1 MYFVY
6 GPEYRASVGYLGT
19 IEMPKQISLSIKLQI
34 VPSCIRKLR
43 REKRQPLTVLMI
55 ILPDSLHLQA
65 INGTVLATYA
75 SSRPS
80 YVSSSSENNDEQD
93 NEAPTLSSS
102 ITSHITI
109 SNSCHVFVVVDTRL
123 CEHQLHLERAQDFH
137 IECTK
142 DLISGLCLEFPSNS
156 EYVVNL
162 IRGMYTPA
170 TQRCNHSK
178 MSSTTSNSDSGI
190 GFYNDY
196 RNISDRIVIVDFPQ
210 VDYLPIRSMAMQ
222 SSRPTGIFQRLSLE
236 QPSPPVVSTENKRL
250 SVRALAEAVS
260 NIITSIN
267 GFMTTSL
274 CDDVLSLLEN
284 DETIAPSYTNHQHV
298 SVDDIP
304 LNNVSLN
311 GEERKLFLHPSSI
324 ERDSSYILS
333 ENLSSNKTRRS
344 ISFIKTS
351 KSKISAK
358 NCSLSECKPTDD
370 PVTIVNETSHENR
383 NLQDLQQK
391 QDLKSVKYSE
401 LTSSEH
407 DLCASTDK
415 NFLSQRCSWVQS
427 SLRTFRSDRNSV
439 NKNEKL
445 PIDNNIGFLN
455 DNILNNDLVDKQ
467 RKPISDHGKSE
478 KELNENSR
486 VSSWVTS
493 FANLL
498 EDPLGVKTFAEFL
511 RLEYSAE
518 NIYFWTACDRIRH
531 IDNEA
536 ERIIQAKI
544 IFSKHLSDMATEPV
558 NVDSQARNAVE
569 KRVWQSADVEV
580 FVIAQKQIFRRMRYD
595 NYQRFIRSDL
605 FKKALQA
612 QERGECLPIEK
623 DNLDEVLKTI
633 FTSDASTNLKKSASN
648 AEDGRRKSLLPWHSK
663 MRRKSRDLSKENV
676 RRQACQNFGLTS
688 KNRSSTFVNNLQGK
702 MRERKCAN
710 NFANMSMITANC
722 GINNGTTSK
731 GSSVLGLKTLMG
743 QPSIYL
749 NVYF

>member
-1 MYFVY
+1 MYLVY

-19 IEMPKQISLSIKLQI
+19 IEMSKQISLSIKLQI

-75 SSRPS
+75 SSTLS

-123 CEHQLHLERAQDFH
+123 CEHQLHLKRAQDFH

-170 TQRCNHSK
+170 TQRCNHCE

-190 GFYNDY
+190 GFHNDC

-210 VDYLPIRSMAMQ
+210 VDYLPIRSMAMH

-250 SVRALAEAVS
+250 SVRALADAVS

-333 ENLSSNKTRRS
+333 ENLSSNKTRPT
-344 ISFIKTS
+344 KQVPD
-351 KSKISAK
+351 K
-358 NCSLSECKPTDD
+358 LSPQ
-370 PVTIVNETSHENR
+370 VY
-383 NLQDLQQK
+383 DL
-391 QDLKSVKYSE
+391 E
-401 LTSSEH
+401 
-407 DLCASTDK
+407 
-415 NFLSQRCSWVQS
+415 
-427 SLRTFRSDRNSV
+427 
-439 NKNEKL
+439 
-445 PIDNNIGFLN
+445 IGFLN

-467 RKPISDHGKSE
+467 RKPISDNGKSE

-498 EDPLGVKTFAEFL
+498 EDSLGVKTFAEFM
-511 RLEYSAE
+511 RLGYSAE

-536 ERIIQAKI
+536 ERIVQAKI
-544 IFSKHLSDMATEPV
+544 IFSKHLSDIATEPV

-569 KRVWQSADVEV
+569 KRVRQSADVEV
-580 FVIAQKQIFRRMRYD
+580 FVIAQKQIFRRMKYD
-595 NYQRFIRSDL
+595 NYLRFIRSDL

-648 AEDGRRKSLLPWHSK
+648 AEDRRRKSLLPSHSK
-663 MRRKSRDLSKENV
+663 MRRK
-676 RRQACQNFGLTS
+676 
-688 KNRSSTFVNNLQGK
+688 
-702 MRERKCAN
+702 
-710 NFANMSMITANC
+710 
-722 GINNGTTSK
+722 
-731 GSSVLGLKTLMG
+731 
-743 QPSIYL
+743 
-749 NVYF
+749 